1 MNSFK
6 LLTLLRSLKSFK
18 EYESHMLPC
27 GVSINDI
34 LSLSSFLSPQI
45 IIEHGSNVTNIRYSP
60 DGDRDID
67 IIIASFK
74 KSFWPTDYLYEHV
87 KNNFRKNMPDSRF
100 DLTLVSPREL
110 IFNVQQETSLGE
122 SLRQGFTILY
132 PEKIDAIK

>member
-1 MNSFK
+1 
-6 LLTLLRSLKSFK
+6 
-18 EYESHMLPC
+18 MLPC

-67 IIIASFK
+67 IIIVFVK